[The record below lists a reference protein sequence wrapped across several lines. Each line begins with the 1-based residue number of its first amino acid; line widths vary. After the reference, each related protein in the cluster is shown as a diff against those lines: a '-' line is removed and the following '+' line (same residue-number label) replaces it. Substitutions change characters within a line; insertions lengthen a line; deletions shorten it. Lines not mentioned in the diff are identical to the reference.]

1 MTIQEN
7 LGADIIMAFDQC
19 PTPTDRAV
27 VEAAVSR
34 TSAWMARCRMAHPD
48 DSTQALFGI
57 VQGGIFPDL
66 REKSAREITAF
77 DTPGYAIGGLAVG
90 EGKPDMYKTIE
101 FTTPLMPAHKPRYLM
116 GVGDPDDLIEASLR
130 GVDIFDCVMP
140 TRLGRHG
147 SAFTPDGRVNVKKL
161 DFARDERPLQA
172 DCDCYSCQHFSR
184 AYLRHLFK
192 AEELLGY
199 NLLTLHNITF
209 LIRHMERIRAAIL
222 DGTLRDYAQSFLGRY
237 AGRN

>member
-1 MTIQEN
+1 MT
-7 LGADIIMAFDQC
+7 
-19 PTPTDRAV
+19 
-27 VEAAVSR
+27 
-34 TSAWMARCRMAHPD
+34 
-48 DSTQALFGI
+48 
-57 VQGGIFPDL
+57 
-66 REKSAREITAF
+66 
-77 DTPGYAIGGLAVG
+77 
-90 EGKPDMYKTIE
+90 
-101 FTTPLMPAHKPRYLM
+101 
-116 GVGDPDDLIEASLR
+116 
-130 GVDIFDCVMP
+130 
-140 TRLGRHG
+140 
-147 SAFTPDGRVNVKKL
+147 VKKL
-161 DFARDERPLQA
+161 DSARDERPLQA